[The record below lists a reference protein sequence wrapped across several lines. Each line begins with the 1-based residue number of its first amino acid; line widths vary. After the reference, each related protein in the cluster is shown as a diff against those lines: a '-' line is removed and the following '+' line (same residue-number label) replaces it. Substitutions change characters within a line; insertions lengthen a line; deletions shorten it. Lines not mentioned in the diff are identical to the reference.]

1 MKSLPVAT
9 VLLLVLAGCNSAP
22 EPGSTADKSAEG
34 AMVRKAVADVDAAQA
49 AAASK
54 PAKTS

>member
-1 MKSLPVAT
+1 MKLLPVAT
-9 VLLLVLAGCNSAP
+9 VLLLALAGCNKAP
-22 EPGSTADKSAEG
+22 EPGSVDDKSAEG

-54 PAKTS
+54 PAKAK